1 MIDEF
6 AVKSVAAVYG
16 LAWVVTLAY
25 IGILWAASYGAGLPE
40 LARSRRVR
48 IFFFRVDKSV
58 RDVSAN
64 RH

>member
-25 IGILWAASYGAGLPE
+25 IGILNAKLGRLERQLDEIALLLEGKAADG
-40 LARSRRVR
+40 
-48 IFFFRVDKSV
+48 
-58 RDVSAN
+58 
-64 RH
+64 